1 VAEETVGQETASG
14 RTGAGGDPAAIALA
28 ASGASREEADAFLRK
43 QSQLS
48 VEQIKLMT
56 EQTILARLQVED
68 LRREDKL
75 RHWSLRVHH
84 ISDVMKLAFEFSLA
98 LLVLALVV
106 GCGSA
111 LWAAAHDDALV
122 IEAFTVPPD
131 MANRGLSGQA
141 VASQLLDKLSA
152 MQDATESARPA
163 NSYANDWGDDI
174 KLQIPDTGV
183 SVGEVY
189 RILVRWL
196 GHQMHVTGEVYRT
209 TRGVAISLRV
219 TGASSATIRGSEENF
234 DELIQQAAD
243 AIYVRTQPYRYSKY
257 LEGLGRYSDSM
268 AVVRRL
274 AHGPSGE
281 RSWAFAQIANLNLLQ
296 GRYREG
302 VDAATRALSFNPRLA
317 IGYLNR
323 AGGEEPLG
331 RNEQA
336 LADLRAVQ
344 RETARDS
351 AQNTVEDIQAWQ
363 PADLA
368 LIADYLGDRQTAAA
382 QFAIA
387 AAAPDYQHVAS
398 LSPAF
403 RDYERALNRDLAG
416 SAAAAASPPLARIS
430 DYASGIAFFPFVAWA
445 AHAAAGNW
453 GGALIDLYGAEFAAR
468 KQGAGGEIYIERWA
482 RPLQAQ
488 ALAALGRAADAER
501 IANKTPLDCDLC
513 LRARALAAASARDW
527 PAADRWFAEATSAA
541 PSLPFAYTDW
551 GGVLLRKGDTDGAIA
566 KLTVANSKGPH
577 FADPLEMWG
586 EALIAKNRS
595 DLALAKFAEADK
607 YAPNWGRLR
616 VRWGEALYW
625 AGKLADSKKQIA
637 IAAGLDLTPDDKVLL
652 AKWMNAHG

>member
-1 VAEETVGQETASG
+1 MADENETSADEGMSKAAAVG
-14 RTGAGGDPAAIALA
+14 LA
-28 ASGASREEADAFLRK
+28 MHEASRDPGVAADAREFLR
-43 QSQLS
+43 Q
-48 VEQIKLMT
+48 
-56 EQTILARLQVED
+56 QTIVLRLQAED
-68 LRREDKL
+68 LRREDRL
-75 RHWSLRVHH
+75 RHWSLRVRHT
-84 ISDVMKLAFEFSLA
+84 SDAMKLAFEFAAA
-98 LLVLALVV
+98 LIVLAIVAAV
-106 GCGSA
+106 SA
-111 LWAAAHDDALV
+111 AVWSAAHDNSLV

-141 VASQLLDKLSA
+141 VASQLLDRLSA

-174 KLQIPDTGV
+174 KVQIPDTGV
-183 SVGEVY
+183 SVGEIY

-209 TRGVAISLRV
+209 TRGVAISLRA
-219 TGASSATIRGSEENF
+219 TGASSTTIRGSEENF
-234 DELIQQAAD
+234 DQLMQQAAD

-268 AVVRRL
+268 AVVRKL

-344 RETARDS
+344 REIARDS

-403 RDYERALNRDLAG
+403 RDYERALNRDLTG
-416 SAAAAASPPLARIS
+416 NAAAAASPPLARIS

-453 GGALIDLYGAEFAAR
+453 GGALIDLDGAEFAAR
-468 KQGAGGEIYIERWA
+468 KQGAGGEIYMERWA
-482 RPLQAQ
+482 WPLQAQ

-501 IANKTPLDCDLC
+501 VANKTPLDCDLC

-541 PSLPFAYTDW
+541 PSLPFTYTDW
-551 GGVLLRKGDTDGAIA
+551 GGVLLRKGDTDGAIE
-566 KLTVANSKGPH
+566 KFREANLKGPH

-586 EALIAKNRS
+586 EALMQKNRS
-595 DLALAKFAEADK
+595 DLALAKFEEANK
-607 YAPNWGRLR
+607 YAPNWGRLHLE
-616 VRWGEALYW
+616 WGKALSYAGRNEA
-625 AGKLADSKKQIA
+625 AKRQFA
-637 IAAGLDLTPDDKVLL
+637 IASGLDLSQTDRVAL
-652 AKWMNAHG
+652 AKWGTQK

>member
-1 VAEETVGQETASG
+1 MAEEMGKQDADATA
-14 RTGAGGDPAAIALA
+14 TGTDPTATALA
-28 ASGASREEADAFLRK
+28 LGGASREEADAFLRK
-43 QSQLS
+43 QGRL
-48 VEQIKLMT
+48 VEL
-56 EQTILARLQVED
+56 QTHD
-68 LRREDKL
+68 LLREDKL
-75 RHWSLRVHH
+75 RHWSLRVRHT
-84 ISDVMKLAFEFSLA
+84 SDAMKLAFEFALA
-98 LLVLALVV
+98 LIVLA
-106 GCGSA
+106 SA
-111 LWAAAHDDALV
+111 AAASATVWSAAHDNSLV

-131 MANRGLSGQA
+131 MANRGLGGQA
-141 VASQLLDKLSA
+141 VASQLLDRLSA

-183 SVGEVY
+183 SIGEVY

-209 TRGVAISLRV
+209 TRGVAISLRAS
-219 TGASSATIRGSEENF
+219 GASSATIRGSEENF
-234 DELIQQAAD
+234 DELMQQAAD

-281 RSWAFAQIANLNLLQ
+281 RSWAFAQIANLNLLL

-351 AQNTVEDIQAWQ
+351 AQNTAEDIQAWR

-416 SAAAAASPPLARIS
+416 SAAAAASPPLSRIS
-430 DYASGIAFFPFVAWA
+430 DYANGIAFFPFVAWA

-453 GGALIDLYGAEFAAR
+453 EGALIDLDGAEFAAR

-482 RPLQAQ
+482 SPLRAQ

-501 IANKTPLDCDLC
+501 VANKTPLDCDLC
-513 LRARALAAASARDW
+513 LRARALAAASAGDW
-527 PAADRWFAEATSAA
+527 PAMDHWFTAATGAA
-541 PSLPFAYTDW
+541 PSLPFAYADW
-551 GGVLLRKGDTDGAIA
+551 GGVLLRKGDYDAAIA
-566 KLTVANSKGPH
+566 KFTLANQNGPH

-586 EALIAKNRS
+586 EALMQKSRS
-595 DLALAKFAEADK
+595 DLALAKFEETDK
-607 YAPNWGRLR
+607 YAPNWGRLHLK
-616 VRWGEALYW
+616 WGEALGYV
-625 AGKLADSKKQIA
+625 GKKDEAKTQLAV
-637 IAAGLDLTPDDKVLL
+637 AANLGLSTADKSEL
-652 AKWMNAHG
+652 AHMRAAHG